1 VKYSNIVWVCVT
13 LCCIAFA
20 LCTLFPDREDSD
32 PDWEWNMRTVLELA
46 RKGYTQMDSHRK
58 PVATLD
64 EPGVST
70 VISGAGI
77 VSRSPEAG
85 QWPDTLDVS
94 VSVVEYG
101 GEHFI
106 SVTVDSIP
114 VDWIEPVRIDWP
126 EHRPSPVSV
135 MAEYAIG
142 PEQPFGAG
150 AAWEPVTA
158 WGLRGGVCGTVAI
171 DGSWAAAS
179 VRIGHRWGPL
189 SAGADVGY
197 RFGDMPGLHAG
208 LSAGLAVDLH

>member
-1 VKYSNIVWVCVT
+1 MKPLTIIAVCVSLAVIAVC
-13 LCCIAFA
+13 LCNAF
-20 LCTLFPDREDSD
+20 PNKDRNV
-32 PDWEWNMRTVLELA
+32 PDWEWNMDTVLELA
-46 RKGYTQMDSHRK
+46 RKGYTQMEAHKR
-58 PVATLD
+58 PLVTLD

-70 VISGAGI
+70 VISGAG
-77 VSRSPEAG
+77 VSTRPASDPL
-85 QWPDTLDVS
+85 WPDTLDVS
-94 VSVVEYG
+94 VSVVEYN

-106 SVTVDSIP
+106 SVLVDSIP

-158 WGLRGGVCGTVAI
+158 WSLRGGVCGTVAV

-208 LSAGLAVDLH
+208 LSAALAIDL